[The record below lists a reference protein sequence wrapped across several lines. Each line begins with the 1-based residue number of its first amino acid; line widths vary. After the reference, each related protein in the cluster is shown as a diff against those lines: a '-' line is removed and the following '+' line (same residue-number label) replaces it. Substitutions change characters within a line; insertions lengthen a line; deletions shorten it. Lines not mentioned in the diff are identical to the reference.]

1 MIPDFKTYIRES
13 IWSDLQ
19 DRSSGEVMRKED
31 DVNHLNFNDFFEYL
45 TSHYK
50 PNNLDYEIRKSM
62 DFMNVNHHNILI
74 PIEILQKEPQRP
86 LCKSLRIEYNIDNN
100 HTYIFIGKSLL
111 EKYPELEN
119 ILSKVY
125 DTVSTSKSIR
135 LVPKDGEVTNNKI
148 VKLIDIILGT
158 VKEPL
163 LKKIS

>member
-1 MIPDFKTYIRES
+1 MIPDFKTYITES
-13 IWSDLQ
+13 TWGDM
-19 DRSSGEVMRKED
+19 RRRAEGEQIRKED
-31 DVNHLNFNDFFEYL
+31 DVNYLNFNDFFEYL
-45 TSHYK
+45 ASHYK

-86 LCKSLRIEYNIDNN
+86 LCKALRIEYNIDNN

-125 DTVSTSKSIR
+125 DAVSTSKSIR

-148 VKLIDIILGT
+148 VKLIDTLLGT
-158 VKEPL
+158 VEEPL